1 MSRKQKRLD
10 RIRNNRKDV
19 SFSELCQVLNDYGFG
34 IRSGKGSH
42 CVAIHPATGITMTLV
57 RRSPVRQVY
66 VERALEAIDAV
77 ESHSH

>member
-1 MSRKQKRLD
+1 MSRRQKRLD

-19 SFSELCQVLNDYGFG
+19 SFSELCRVLDDHGFD

-42 CVAIHPATGITMTLV
+42 WVAIHPATGITMTLV
-57 RRSPVRQVY
+57 RRDPVRQVY
-66 VERALEAIDAV
+66 VERALGAIDAV